1 MASAAS
7 ASSRRVI
14 SSARGSNVDSTSSW
28 VRAGELSYH
37 ATVARSIGSET
48 RHGRLSIKGGD
59 GGPVTLVMVHVT
71 TARHKIVGCCTYT
84 HNLCQCCSQNRE
96 RSDTYY
102 KSVAV
107 TTVYGVLRIAS
118 DTHAEIE
125 VPNGGPCTRVLQE
138 TMAGTTKTKV
148 RASQ

>member
-1 MASAAS
+1 M
-7 ASSRRVI
+7 
-14 SSARGSNVDSTSSW
+14 
-28 VRAGELSYH
+28 
-37 ATVARSIGSET
+37 
-48 RHGRLSIKGGD
+48 
-59 GGPVTLVMVHVT
+59 
-71 TARHKIVGCCTYT
+71 CTHS